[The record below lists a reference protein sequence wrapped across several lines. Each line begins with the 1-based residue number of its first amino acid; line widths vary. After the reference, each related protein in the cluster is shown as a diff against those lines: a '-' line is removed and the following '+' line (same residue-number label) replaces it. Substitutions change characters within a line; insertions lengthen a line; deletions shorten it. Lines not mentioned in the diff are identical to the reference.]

1 MNNNQ
6 SQVNSTDFGIPHNR
20 PRVYFAGIRRSELLA
35 HFAKT
40 KDEVLAA
47 FMNKKLGRTHLDPKN
62 FRTFLEECGLPIEAN
77 SLKVDDVQSMKSVQ
91 SDADCSCGVRSL
103 CTLHTCKCSIC
114 KREGHKAMKCI
125 WRRGQT
131 KSMHSLPFLGLPS
144 KMSRELPWERGGR
157 EWQACL
163 PARTSKSCLGT
174 LAVLLAR

>member
-47 FMNKKLGRTHLDPKN
+47 FMNKKLGRTHLVPKN

-77 SLKVDDVQSMKSVQ
+77 SLKVDGVQSMKSVQ
-91 SDADCSCGVRSL
+91 SDANCTCGVRSL
-103 CTLHTCKCSIC
+103 CRLHICKCAVC
-114 KREGHKAMKCI
+114 KAIGHEAMKCI
-125 WRRGQT
+125 RADKVHAVRAVHRFAKQDVQRA
-131 KSMHSLPFLGLPS
+131 SMG
-144 KMSRELPWERGGR
+144 EGR
-157 EWQACL
+157 EGVASLIASPHFEIVSGHFGCLAC
-163 PARTSKSCLGT
+163 
-174 LAVLLAR
+174 

>member
-40 KDEVLAA
+40 KDEILAA
-47 FMNKKLGRTHLDPKN
+47 FMHTKLANKKLEPDN
-62 FRTFLEECGLPIEAN
+62 FRTFLEESGLPIEAN

-91 SDADCSCGVRSL
+91 SDADCTCGVRSL
-103 CTLHTCKCSIC
+103 CTLHTCKCPIC
-114 KREGHKAMKCI
+114 KREGHESMKCI

-131 KSMHSLPFLGLPS
+131 KSMQSLPFLGLPS
-144 KMSRELPWERGGR
+144 KMSRELPWERSGR

-163 PARTSKSCLGT
+163 SARTSKSCLGT
-174 LAVLLAR
+174 VAILLAS

>member
-40 KDEVLAA
+40 TDEILAA
-47 FMNKKLGRTHLDPKN
+47 FMHAKLANKKLEPDN

-77 SLKVDDVQSMKSVQ
+77 SLKVDDAQSMKSVQ
-91 SDADCSCGVRSL
+91 SDADCTCGVRSL

-131 KSMHSLPFLGLPS
+131 KSMNSLPFLGLPS
-144 KMSRELPWERGGR
+144 KMSRELP
-157 EWQACL
+157 
-163 PARTSKSCLGT
+163 
-174 LAVLLAR
+174 

>member
-1 MNNNQ
+1 M
-6 SQVNSTDFGIPHNR
+6 
-20 PRVYFAGIRRSELLA
+20 LA

-40 KDEVLAA
+40 NDVILAA
-47 FMNKKLGRTHLDPKN
+47 FMHKKLATKKLEPDN

-77 SLKVDDVQSMKSVQ
+77 SLKAMQSMMSVQ
-91 SDADCSCGVRSL
+91 SDADCTCGVRSL
-103 CTLHTCKCSIC
+103 CTLHNCKCPIC

-131 KSMHSLPFLGLPS
+131 KSMQSVPFLGLPS

-163 PARTSKSCLGT
+163 PARISKSCLGT

>member
-1 MNNNQ
+1 M
-6 SQVNSTDFGIPHNR
+6 
-20 PRVYFAGIRRSELLA
+20 LA

-40 KDEVLAA
+40 KDEILAA
-47 FMNKKLGRTHLDPKN
+47 FMHKKLANKKLEPDN

-91 SDADCSCGVRSL
+91 SDADCTCGVRSL